1 VSSIGVVPVNAQ
13 TSTSIWAST
22 CDLTEANANT
32 YLSAY
37 RYACEN
43 VGSGGAT
50 FSGGVTTDKLNLD
63 GTWTYC
69 AKYSCNACTSVEIQT
84 KKSALTDSCT
94 AECLT
99 TNFMC
104 SATGAFTYNLN
115 LADCSETP
123 LTTGVCAESSSS
135 IESSSSGESSS
146 SVASS
151 SSDEGGSSASEP
163 TSSTSVTSSGSVGGV
178 SYYADVCL
186 VKSSPGACFHPAN
199 NTWLL
204 ATAPMI
210 GSVSV
215 GSSYCRVNDGL
226 LYFVFATDMPY
237 FSKRVLLCYS
247 SSDCSTSSYVDAYN
261 VSGGTLTSSGV
272 LSDGS
277 AFQYFYCDA
286 STCYLDDDDSYLP
299 SNVSVSQI
307 YDLADS
313 AARLAGFS
321 NRVAYANYCKS
332 IYSSSS
338 ATPIS
343 SSSIDGSSSSEG
355 AYESSS
361 SGSEETGSS
370 SSGNDEISSSSASD
384 AGSSSS
390 TEINSSTSG
399 TETGESS
406 GSVSSSSEVPYESYS
421 SNSDEISSSSM
432 ETESSSSADAMSSS
446 YEQSSSSG
454 DLCPQHPLASVPA
467 DPFSA
472 CFSYG
477 GKCYQ
482 CNDDRGSE
490 CANDWLWIYSFNS
503 SNVGWWYTEVDCE
516 TGSEKTTD
524 EGIGV
529 CPSHPLNKVPSDPQN
544 ACFAKDGKCYKCN
557 DDRGSECGNDWLW
570 IYGFNASN
578 VGWWYTE
585 VDCYD
590 PFDEEEQCP
599 EEFYLQKK
607 VVQNG
612 GQLDTETS
620 EDPVELIPQI
630 KFYDALGR
638 RITNSP
644 KSKRALYTL
653 KTNVILKMNEEISLT
668 GERYVYIPIELFQR
682 KSWALMKTS
691 ETVTSCGTAWNIQN
705 DSICDSN
712 GSWYYFGKKCGVEGV
727 DYGVYNSEG
736 GIDVGVY
743 CGEVYFM
750 AKRVSH
756 YLVIR
761 QSKDTIGTCADGT
774 NLIRAK
780 FTIPVE
786 TKIVRDYHRVAPVGY
801 QIGNNFIV
809 SYSLHDSIDWHE
821 KGHKRFYHCLIDEN
835 MFDPAIEF
843 SMNVCE
849 RDFTCEGKTFDP
861 ENQEIVNSFNTSYE
875 AEIKTIKNRDTKE
888 WLQMCGWYH
897 DKYGH
902 TDGPRDPDTHQ
913 HIDPYDISCPSAE
926 DLEKDYDLSGCE
938 VDW

>member
-1 VSSIGVVPVNAQ
+1 LIVFCLVNLFAISFSFASYNYSCQAGKSILYKGEEQNFLWYWNDGNFYYSLPKARNYYSKSVSWIYPKVASGTLTLASSVDMTSSNYVLSMSVSGFGYGGGRVNYTPSYVLCPIAFVDSTLCTADEAYKNSEFCFSSLAAAQTYIDGVRNQLVIDNDMTFTGNMSTVSSCNTNYYCVHISYDFCGSEFEKNNAQ
-13 TSTSIWAST
+13 EGKSECCKAGFAPGRNNSCVAPMATGGTGGFSTSSYLSGSWCSEVYGSSATSTFCKDST
-22 CDLTEANANT
+22 SGEA
-32 YLSAY
+32 
-37 RYACEN
+37 
-43 VGSGGAT
+43 V
-50 FSGGVTTDKLNLD
+50 
-63 GTWTYC
+63 
-69 AKYSCNACTSVEIQT
+69 
-84 KKSALTDSCT
+84 
-94 AECLT
+94 
-99 TNFMC
+99 
-104 SATGAFTYNLN
+104 
-115 LADCSETP
+115 
-123 LTTGVCAESSSS
+123 SSSS
-135 IESSSSGESSS
+135 QEAITSSGSEEGTSSGSDIGSSSSG
-146 SVASS
+146 
-151 SSDEGGSSASEP
+151 DE
-163 TSSTSVTSSGSVGGV
+163 
-178 SYYADVCL
+178 
-186 VKSSPGACFHPAN
+186 
-199 NTWLL
+199 
-204 ATAPMI
+204 
-210 GSVSV
+210 
-215 GSSYCRVNDGL
+215 
-226 LYFVFATDMPY
+226 
-237 FSKRVLLCYS
+237 
-247 SSDCSTSSYVDAYN
+247 
-261 VSGGTLTSSGV
+261 
-272 LSDGS
+272 
-277 AFQYFYCDA
+277 
-286 STCYLDDDDSYLP
+286 
-299 SNVSVSQI
+299 
-307 YDLADS
+307 
-313 AARLAGFS
+313 
-321 NRVAYANYCKS
+321 
-332 IYSSSS
+332 
-338 ATPIS
+338 
-343 SSSIDGSSSSEG
+343 SSSSEG
-355 AYESSS
+355 PYESSS
-361 SGSEETGSS
+361 SDSDETSS
-370 SSGNDEISSSSASD
+370 SSSSNDEISSSSASNV
-384 AGSSSS
+384 GSSSS
-390 TEINSSTSG
+390 TEINSSTSDP
-399 TETGESS
+399 ESGESS
-406 GSVSSSSEVPYESYS
+406 GSESSSSEWSYE
-421 SNSDEISSSSM
+421 SSSSGGN
-432 ETESSSSADAMSSS
+432 ETGLSSADAMSSS
-446 YEQSSSSG
+446 STGSGSDAGESSSSSSG
-454 DLCPQHPLASVPA
+454 DLCLQYPLASVPA
-467 DPFSA
+467 NPRSA

-477 GKCYQ
+477 GKCYK

-516 TGSEKTTD
+516 NGSEKTTD
-524 EGIGV
+524 EGIGE

-544 ACFAKDGKCYKCN
+544 ACFASNGKCYKCN

-585 VDCYD
+585 VDCDD
-590 PFDEEEQCP
+590 PFDEEDQCP
-599 EEFYLQKK
+599 EDFYLQKK

-612 GQLDTETS
+612 GQLDIETS

-644 KSKRALYTL
+644 KPKRALYTL

-712 GSWYYFGKKCGVEGV
+712 GSWYSLGKKCGIEGV

-756 YLVIR
+756 YLVVR

-786 TKIVRDYHRVAPVGY
+786 TRILRDYHSIAPVGY